1 MGHAFELDR
10 GPQAVAVF
18 QDLHDA
24 AVVGF
29 EELLE
34 HQAGEE
40 LVLREFLGAEA
51 MAVGRQCVLRHRVG
65 RLQDT
70 SR

>member
-40 LVLREFLGAEA
+40 LVLREFLWAEA
-51 MAVGRQCVLRHRVG
+51 MAVGGQCALRHRVG